1 MRGVHNVSES
11 TASDVE
17 RAKSRGAVRSG
28 MVRVLFSSP
37 MDPERRA
44 VIAATAAAA
53 FEPVILE
60 DVPGSQRAAAWELA
74 DVLVCTGF
82 GPELPPD
89 LPSRAPRLRMVQTL
103 LAGVDHLP
111 FERLRSHHPRGHPSG
126 PAMDRLGI
134 GGCPRVHGLRRR
146 VAA

>member
-1 MRGVHNVSES
+1 MDSSMSLTRIPVYTNRKGKGVTEGEQWGGVHNVSEPTPS
-11 TASDVE
+11 GVE

-44 VIAATAAAA
+44 VITAKAAAA

-60 DVPGSQRAAAWELA
+60 DVPEPQRAAAWESA

-82 GPELPPD
+82 GPELPSD

-111 FERLRSHHPRGHPSG
+111 FERLPRS
-126 PAMDRLGI
+126 A
-134 GGCPRVHGLRRR
+134 
-146 VAA
+146 